1 MKQRTEDLYL
11 DSFERIADGVSYI
24 IGWCSTMAWGPTQ
37 VAGQLFHPDNWNIIV
52 RRDSC

>member
-1 MKQRTEDLYL
+1 VKQRTEDLYL

-24 IGWCSTMAWGPTQ
+24 IGWCATAAWGPTQ